1 MPETFMI
8 TTSDNPYN
16 PYTQFREWYN
26 FDRMMGYNT
35 LEYLGNKLRDVDVIK
50 DEELRAQVV
59 QEALDEML
67 DFNLYGNM
75 VKAYPPPDYVSS
87 LKTST

>member
-1 MPETFMI
+1 
-8 TTSDNPYN
+8 
-16 PYTQFREWYN
+16 
-26 FDRMMGYNT
+26 MMKKIRKYI
-35 LEYLGNKLRDVDVIK
+35 LSLGLCASVIAGVALMKPVIK

-75 VKAYPPPDYVSS
+75 VKAYPPPDYVRS
-87 LKTST
+87 LKAST